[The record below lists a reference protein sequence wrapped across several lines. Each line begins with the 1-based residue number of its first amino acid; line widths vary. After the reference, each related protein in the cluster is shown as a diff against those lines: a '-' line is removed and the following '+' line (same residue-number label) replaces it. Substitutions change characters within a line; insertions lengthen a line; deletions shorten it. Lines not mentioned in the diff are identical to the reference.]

1 MLNTLLQ
8 KTEFVFQI
16 TCKALSCCQASI
28 MWYLEMIDE
37 SGPEK
42 VTLFYFLIACTLKN
56 NFQLCFLH
64 LFSFLRLK

>member
-1 MLNTLLQ
+1 M
-8 KTEFVFQI
+8 KYCKMFAFQI

-42 VTLFYFLIACTLKN
+42 VNIFFTYIYIEK
-56 NFQLCFLH
+56 
-64 LFSFLRLK
+64 

>member
-1 MLNTLLQ
+1 MKYL
-8 KTEFVFQI
+8 KMFAFQI

-42 VTLFYFLIACTLKN
+42 VNLFFTYISIEKYVVYIMNLT
-56 NFQLCFLH
+56 H
-64 LFSFLRLK
+64 LFSFF